1 MVFIYFFII
10 LFSFSLSSFLFI
22 ISSYCCQF
30 ANPARGNL
38 GRVGVRVG
46 QQNSRSKLHPT
57 TGIIPSTWP
66 PIDPSDHRSTRLI
79 RGEYQVPNL
88 DPNGFRGAHYRD

>member
-1 MVFIYFFII
+1 MPFII
-10 LFSFSLSSFLFI
+10 FLFSLFSFLFI

-30 ANPARGNL
+30 ANRARSNL

-46 QQNSRSKLHPT
+46 QQNPRSKLCLA
-57 TGIIPSTWP
+57 TGDIVHLFGSTDLRIIPSIWP

-79 RGEYQVPNL
+79 RGE
-88 DPNGFRGAHYRD
+88 